1 MCIDENKVT
10 EKFQRKVL
18 FYINEMGILNKSA
31 DNGLF
36 TVYFKKRNWN
46 GKVFDLID
54 FHLTDIFH
62 VKFEFIKKKS
72 FQAVNAI

>member
-1 MCIDENKVT
+1 MTK
-10 EKFQRKVL
+10 KFQRKIP
-18 FYINEMGILNKSA
+18 FYINEMAILNKSA

-46 GKVFDLID
+46 ENVFDLIN
-54 FHLTDIFH
+54 FHLTAIFH
-62 VKFEFIKKKS
+62 VKFESIKIKS